1 MSMDEL
7 LTRMIDAEK
16 EADRIVS
23 DAKNAANELL
33 AAARKDVAER
43 EATAKDTDAKAA
55 DAAVAE
61 AVANAAAERERRLKE
76 ANEEQ
81 ERRVAAFRE
90 RLKSKKRLVV
100 EGLMGHLQGT

>member
-33 AAARKDVAER
+33 AAARKDVAES

-90 RLKSKKRLVV
+90 RLKSMKRLVV